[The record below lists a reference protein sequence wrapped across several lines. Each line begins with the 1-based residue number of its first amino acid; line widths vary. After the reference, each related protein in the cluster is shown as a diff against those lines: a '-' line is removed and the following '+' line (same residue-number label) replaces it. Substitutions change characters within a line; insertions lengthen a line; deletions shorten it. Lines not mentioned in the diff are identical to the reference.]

1 MLSRNGSGTPA
12 ESRGVTTLL
21 LALVFAAGTALGLA
35 QGPSG
40 CALAIVGVV
49 TVLAA
54 VAVLPGLDG
63 RIRAAVAALALG
75 LCGRVHGGLAARAQ
89 GPFPAGTG
97 LVKLEV
103 SGASMPRG
111 ARCDVEVRPVGST
124 QRWSLQVDPA
134 RCPLSQGQLLWVSAG
149 DLSSPAASRWPG
161 DGQGRSAGPV
171 FHAEYL
177 WLASGAPDGYWAAVA
192 RLRDAGEAAAR
203 GEPARGFVLAAVL
216 GLPAAL
222 PPATRSEL
230 RRSGLGHLVAVS
242 GMNVAVAALL
252 LRAPLL
258 RMGLLLGGSPALGS
272 MLAWLPVA
280 AYVGLTGA
288 AAPAVRAAV
297 MFTLVQ
303 LGVLCGRPAHGMTTL
318 ALAAAGLL
326 AWWPAW
332 ARDPGFQLSM
342 VAMAVLL
349 RPVAPGGSTPG
360 LLAQSWQITWATC
373 PIGLLHFG
381 HTAVWGV
388 VSNLVAVPVFTL
400 WVAPLGTIGCL
411 LWPWTGDWV
420 LAPAAWGGQ
429 LILDLAAV
437 LARAPEVP
445 IDGLMAAAG
454 VMLALWWIWPRW
466 RFALPGPW
474 VCAATI
480 VAVIFCE
487 SGPGPTPPRW
497 FAVGGSRD
505 HAIVVPATTP
515 GLACIR
521 DPNLY
526 PEAWPSLL
534 RALGYRGV
542 AGLATK
548 KGVEPPHV
556 VELREVLVREGMW
569 SAGECVVEVGDVRP
583 ALRLCLRRT
592 GQKTAAVR
600 DGPECHVDGVWES
613 LVDDGPPARVLRAL
627 GTAWQDLAERIDS
640 RPP

>member
-534 RALGYRGV
+534 RALGYHGV

-569 SAGECVVEVGDVRP
+569 SPGECVVEVGDVRP

>member
-1 MLSRNGSGTPA
+1 M
-12 ESRGVTTLL
+12 
-21 LALVFAAGTALGLA
+21 
-35 QGPSG
+35 
-40 CALAIVGVV
+40 
-49 TVLAA
+49 
-54 VAVLPGLDG
+54 
-63 RIRAAVAALALG
+63 
-75 LCGRVHGGLAARAQ
+75 
-89 GPFPAGTG
+89 
-97 LVKLEV
+97 
-103 SGASMPRG
+103 
-111 ARCDVEVRPVGST
+111 
-124 QRWSLQVDPA
+124 
-134 RCPLSQGQLLWVSAG
+134 LWVSAG
-149 DLSSPAASRWPG
+149 DLSSPAAPRWPG
-161 DGQGRSAGPV
+161 DGQGRSPGPS
-171 FHAEYL
+171 FHAEQL

-222 PPATRSEL
+222 PPTTRSEL
-230 RRSGLGHLVAVS
+230 RRAGLGHLVAVS

-258 RMGLLLGGSPALGS
+258 RLGLLLGGSPALGS
-272 MLAWLPVA
+272 ALAWLPVA

-326 AWWPAW
+326 AWSPAW
-332 ARDPGFQLSM
+332 AGDPGFHLSM

-349 RPVAPGGSTPG
+349 RPVAPGEAPPG

-373 PIGLLHFG
+373 PVGLLHFG
-381 HTAVWGV
+381 HAAVWGV
-388 VSNLVAVPVFTL
+388 LANLVAVPVFTL

-411 LWPWTGDWV
+411 LWPWIGDRV

-437 LARAPEVP
+437 LARAPEIP
-445 IDGLMAAAG
+445 IDGLLVAAA
-454 VMLALWWIWPRW
+454 VMLALWWLWPRC
-466 RFALPGPW
+466 RRGLPGPW

-480 VAVIFCE
+480 AAVIVAR
-487 SGPGPTPPRW
+487 PDPDVTPPAW
-497 FAVGGSRD
+497 FAAGGGRE
-505 HAIVVPATTP
+505 HALVVPATSP

-521 DPNLY
+521 DPNLF

-542 AGLATK
+542 AGLAVK
-548 KGVEPPHV
+548 KGVEPPHL
-556 VELREVLVREGMW
+556 VELREQLMREGMW
-569 SAGECVVEVGDVRP
+569 APGECSFAEAALVEAAVVRL
-583 ALRLCLRRT
+583 ALRACLART

-600 DGPECHVDGVWES
+600 AGPDCHFGGAWGS
-613 LVDDGPPARVLRAL
+613 LAEDGPPARVLRAL
-627 GTAWQDLAERIDS
+627 GTAWQDLTERIDS